1 MFSLKIIVDVPS
13 YKQLEF
19 ENAITLLIDSI
30 TPNENII
37 KKGITKDLNKNH
49 VYCFEEDWHS
59 REKMEEH
66 FKSEEFQTIIGA
78 MKVLGEI
85 IDANIIYA
93 DKKENFKQI
102 IN

>member
-49 VYCFEEDWHS
+49 VYYFEEDWNS
-59 REKMEEH
+59 RDKMEEH

-93 DKKENFKQI
+93 DKKENFKKI